1 MKKIILVL
9 TILLFVSGCIKR
21 SSLFPPSNG
30 GRGTAP
36 VLIELFSN
44 DMCTHCPEAE
54 EIIDS
59 LMSTDTNL
67 YLITYHI
74 GTPDHNDPFYLADS
88 SEINA
93 RITYYYG
100 NPYPGTP
107 YVVINGIYS
116 YTGTLGAPVWGEK
129 IDELHN
135 RDYSTVLNV
144 SGSYNPSL
152 RSGVLKVS
160 LSSTPAGNYKVRVAM
175 VESDVRYNAPNGD
188 SVYNYLLRKMIG
200 GADGLSGDTTSFNFT
215 ISPTVNDTNIDF
227 IVFLQNDDSKQVLD
241 VAKISLM
248 NLEQNTYVTPLK
260 LATSDTNLVV
270 PPKTLIA
277 TRIYLTN
284 NQSEVDSFRLVVVR
298 DSLDSLLWTLSLCGQ
313 VCLPTLETVDTV
325 EAGVTDSTYQVEFLH
340 SLSTDPSGIVW
351 IKAWSLTD
359 TTIRDSLRLNVEA
372 AK

>member
-1 MKKIILVL
+1 MKRIILVL
-9 TILLFVSGCIKR
+9 VILFVVSGCIKR

-30 GRGTAP
+30 GGTAP
-36 VLIELFSN
+36 ILIELFSN

-74 GTPDHNDPFYLADS
+74 GTPDPNDPFYLADS

-93 RITYYYG
+93 RVTYYYG

-107 YVVINGIYS
+107 YLVINGIYPF
-116 YTGTLGAPVWGEK
+116 TGTLGAPVWSEK
-129 IDELHN
+129 INELHN
-135 RDYSTVLNV
+135 RDYSPALNV
-144 SGSYNPSL
+144 SGSYNSSL
-152 RSGVLKVS
+152 RSGVINVS
-160 LSSTPAGNYKVRVAM
+160 LSTTPASNYRVRVAM
-175 VESDVRYNAPNGD
+175 VESGVLYNAPNGD
-188 SVYNYLLRKMIG
+188 SVYNYLLRKMPG

-215 ISPTVNDTNIDF
+215 ISSTVNDTNVDF
-227 IVFLQNDDSKQVLD
+227 IVFLQNDDSKEILD
-241 VAKISLM
+241 VTKISLM
-248 NLEQNTYVTPLK
+248 DLEQNTNASPLE

-270 PPKTLIA
+270 PPKTLVA

-284 NQSEVDSFRLVVVR
+284 NQSEVDSFRLTVVR

-340 SLSTDPSGIVW
+340 SFSTDPSGVVW

-359 TTIRDSLRLNVEA
+359 TTIRDSVRLNVEA
-372 AK
+372 GK

>member
-9 TILLFVSGCIKR
+9 TILFVVSGCIKR
-21 SSLFPPSNG
+21 SSLFPPSNRG
-30 GRGTAP
+30 GGTAP

-88 SEINA
+88 SDINA

-107 YVVINGIYS
+107 YLVINGIYS
-116 YTGTLGAPVWGEK
+116 FTGTLGAPAWGEK
-129 IDELHN
+129 INELHD
-135 RDYSTVLNV
+135 RDYSPVLNV
-144 SGSYNPSL
+144 SGSFDTSSCSGVIRVTLSYNP
-152 RSGVLKVS
+152 VV
-160 LSSTPAGNYKVRVAM
+160 NYRVRVAM
-175 VESDVRYNAPNGD
+175 VESNVRYNAPNGD
-188 SVYNYLLRKMIG
+188 SVYNYLLRKMPG
-200 GADGLSGDTTSFNFT
+200 GANGLSGDSTLFNFS
-215 ISPTVNDTNIDF
+215 IPATVIDSNVDF
-227 IVFLQNDDSKQVLD
+227 IIFLQNDDTKEILD
-241 VAKISLM
+241 VTKISLK
-248 NLEQNTYVTPLK
+248 NLEQNANTSPIDLE
-260 LATSDTNLVV
+260 TSDTNLVV
-270 PPKTLIA
+270 PPKTLFP

-284 NQSEVDSFRLVVVR
+284 NQSVADSIQLIVVR

-313 VCLPTLETVDTV
+313 VCLPNLETVDTV
-325 EAGVTDSTYQVEFLH
+325 QAGVTDSTYQVEFFH

-359 TTIRDSLRLNVEA
+359 TTIRDSVRLTVEA
-372 AK
+372 EK